1 MELALC
7 GRLGEG
13 SGGGRQGGNLP
24 TQRLHVLVGLGL
36 GFEVFSDEKEKARNK
51 VGSREGL
58 QGTRSFSDVP
68 GLLGKEQLTKLD

>member
-24 TQRLHVLVGLGL
+24 TLGSHVLVCF
-36 GFEVFSDEKEKARNK
+36 GFGVEVFSDEKEKA
-51 VGSREGL
+51 
-58 QGTRSFSDVP
+58 
-68 GLLGKEQLTKLD
+68 TK

>member
-24 TQRLHVLVGLGL
+24 TQRLHVLVCLGL
-36 GFEVFSDEKEKARNK
+36 GFFQMKRKKPE
-51 VGSREGL
+51 
-58 QGTRSFSDVP
+58 
-68 GLLGKEQLTKLD
+68 TK